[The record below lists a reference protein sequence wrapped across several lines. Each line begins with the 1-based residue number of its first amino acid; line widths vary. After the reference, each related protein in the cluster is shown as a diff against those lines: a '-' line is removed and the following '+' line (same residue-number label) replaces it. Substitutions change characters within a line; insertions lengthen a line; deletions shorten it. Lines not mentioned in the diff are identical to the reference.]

1 MDLKEEIVKEI
12 DIDLADEDIFEEE
25 NLDNESEVG
34 IRNTDERENA
44 IEWYTGH
51 DTITVTLTQRRLV
64 NSVKKYAEK
73 YPDEVQIVKINDDG
87 TILAHI
93 PLSYLRL
100 RRPVEISE
108 ERRQKMR
115 EQAYKNMEEGKFFI
129 KSHKNS

>member
-115 EQAYKNMEEGKFFI
+115 EQAYKNMEEGKSFI